1 MPATFL
7 YLAYFQSLC
16 STWVP
21 YHFSAFR
28 KGIKKGKKRHNTT
41 VELSATSSGSCQF
54 LIFGIITSV
63 RFGEGVW
70 CKLPQ
75 PVLILWEKKTG
86 MLEAKGLNRHHQE
99 NHCLNNLTLIFLT
112 VFYLH
117 FSSCHSDL
125 GKSCSCCDQWWFL
138 IYFNS
143 LAYRLLL
150 SRRSGGLLSIVFIT
164 IYDPLNSKEKLTRLI
179 CTSMQGKD
187 HHFL

>member
-1 MPATFL
+1 M
-7 YLAYFQSLC
+7 
-16 STWVP
+16 
-21 YHFSAFR
+21 
-28 KGIKKGKKRHNTT
+28 
-41 VELSATSSGSCQF
+41 ELSATSSGSCQI

-86 MLEAKGLNRHHQE
+86 TLEAKGLNRHHQE

-143 LAYRLLL
+143 LAYRLLH